1 MSRTALLCAA
11 VSVVIAAS
19 GLRAQSPPP
28 KAPAFEVVSIRP
40 HKTLERG
47 GSLKFQPGGHF
58 EGTNIYVLALIATAF
73 RKDAPLLPTQIEGGP
88 DWIRYDRYDV
98 LAKIDTPAGDESALY
113 RQLPALL
120 RPVLEQRFRLQAHWV
135 TRQLPIYA
143 LVLAGKDGEFGPQF
157 RLTTCSP
164 RPETLRPHLET
175 TIDKNRRMCEPSS
188 VAYGVF
194 DAHGISMLSLVSA
207 LSSSLDRVVL
217 DRTGLQG
224 MYDLTLRWTPDWTPQ
239 SNADPNVPTLPTAL
253 QEQLG
258 LKLESTKG
266 PVDVLVI
273 DHVERPTL
281 D

>member
-1 MSRTALLCAA
+1 MSRTALRCAA
-11 VSVVIAAS
+11 VGVVVAAS

-28 KAPAFEVVSIRP
+28 KAPVFEVVSIRQ
-40 HKTLERG
+40 HKALERG
-47 GSLKFQPGGHF
+47 GSLKFRPGGRF
-58 EGTNIYVLALIATAF
+58 EGTNVYFLALIAAAF

-98 LAKIDTPAGDESALY
+98 LAKTDTPADDESTLY

-120 RPVLEQRFRLQAHWV
+120 RPVLEQRFRLQTHWV
-135 TRQLPIYA
+135 ARQLPIYA
-143 LVLAGKDGEFGPQF
+143 LALARKDRGVGPQL
-157 RLTTCSP
+157 RLTTCTP
-164 RPETLRPHLET
+164 RPETLRPRLET
-175 TIDKNRRMCEPSS
+175 TIDNNRPMCEPSS
-188 VAYGVF
+188 VAYGAI

-224 MYDLTLRWTPDWTPQ
+224 MYDLKLRWTPDWMPQ
-239 SNADPNVPTLPTAL
+239 SNADPNAPTLLTAL

-258 LKLESTKG
+258 LTLESTNA
-266 PVDVLVI
+266 PVDVIVI
-273 DHVERPTL
+273 DHVERPTP